1 MSDRDDLSP
10 DTSPACE
17 VPPGE
22 DRREEMERARR
33 EALRLKMTRRPLGMS
48 GQIAKAFLESKLTP
62 LIVVFSLLLGA
73 FAVLITPREEE
84 PQIKVPMIDVMVG
97 YPGAT
102 AEEVE
107 NRVITPLEKLL
118 YEIDNVDYIYSTSQP
133 SGGMIIV
140 QFLVG
145 TDPDQAAVRVHTK
158 IQSALDE
165 MPDGMMPPVVKP
177 RTIDDVPAAAY
188 TLWSETAS
196 PMEIRKVADELKVEL
211 TRHPR
216 VAQVWVLG
224 GQRRVVRVDFD
235 RDRLGTFNVSIL
247 QAYQALRGFNWRLPA
262 GNAVTLDTEYQV
274 DVGTFLED
282 ARDIADVVVGVYNG
296 RPVYLKDVATITDG
310 PEEPGTYV
318 WMGSGPA
325 APEKGLEH
333 AGLDAPAVTLAIAKK
348 PGTNAVKLVHDLDA
362 LIGNLKGRLIP
373 SDIHVTKTRDY
384 GFTANEK
391 STELIDH
398 MLIATFAV
406 VIFMALA
413 LGRREGIVVAVAV
426 PVTLALTLA
435 ASYFFGYT
443 LNRVTLFA
451 LIFAIGI
458 LVDDAIVVVENIHR
472 HYELKWAHPR
482 LATVYAV
489 DEVGNPTILATFTVI
504 AALMPLAFVSG
515 LMGPYMRPIP
525 INASA
530 AMLFS
535 LFVAFVISPW
545 LTFKLF
551 HRKAEAELEHA
562 GGSPDQETE
571 EETRLQRIYS
581 RIMTPLI
588 RSRMLRYLSLL
599 GVGALLLL
607 SMATVAVRFVMVKML
622 PFDNKSE
629 LQVVIDAPEGFSLEE
644 TNAAAREIAA
654 VFREIPEVTD
664 YQVYVGT
671 SAPFNF
677 NGLVRHYFLRSG
689 ANVADIQVNLV
700 DKHSRDI
707 KSHQLAKDI
716 RKKVVPI
723 GKRLGVNVKVT
734 EVPPGPPVLSTLVAE
749 VYGPTLEGRL
759 QVAEQVKEIFESTD
773 GVVDVDWYV
782 ENPGPRWEIHI
793 DREKAIRSGITPEQI
808 VRTLRVALAG
818 ADAGLAHVPSSREPV
833 PIVLRLDRAQRS
845 HVQELLQL
853 TVHAADGRMV
863 PLAELATLHET
874 TRERFRYHKNLQ
886 PVTYVLG
893 EVGGTAEAPVY
904 AILNMEDRLAEIV
917 TPLGEKLPIISTH
930 LPDDRTRYIM
940 KWDGEW
946 QITYEVFRD
955 MGIAFGVVMVF
966 IYVLVVGWFRSF
978 VTPLIIMAP
987 IPLTL
992 IGILPAHGLLGVFF
1006 TATSMIG
1013 FIALAG
1019 IIVRNSILL
1028 VDFINLELQAGETL
1042 ENAVL
1047 KAGAVRFRPIV
1058 LTAAALV
1065 VGGMV
1070 IYLDPIFQ
1078 GLAVALIA
1086 GVVVSTML
1094 TLVVIP
1100 LLYYMYLA
1108 TVGPE
1113 KVVSLGEDDTA

>member
-1 MSDRDDLSP
+1 MSEEKNENRERLEGVASP
-10 DTSPACE
+10 TPAE
-17 VPPGE
+17 VE
-22 DRREEMERARR
+22 QARR
-33 EALRLKMTRRPLGMS
+33 DALRLKMTRRPLGAS
-48 GQIAKAFLESKLTP
+48 GSIAKAFLESKLTP
-62 LIVVFSLLLGA
+62 LLVVFSLLLGA

-97 YPGAT
+97 FPGAT

-107 NRVITPLEKLL
+107 HRAIAPLEKLL
-118 YEIDNVDYIYSTSQP
+118 YEIENVDYIYSTSQP
-133 SGGMIIV
+133 SGGLIIV
-140 QFLVG
+140 RFLVG
-145 TDPDQAAVRVHTK
+145 SDPDVAVTRVHAK
-158 IQSALDE
+158 IMSAMDQ
-165 MPDGMMPPVVKP
+165 MPDGMLQPVVKP
-177 RTIDDVPAAAY
+177 RSIDDVPVTAY

-196 PMEIRKVADELKVEL
+196 PAELRQVGDELKVEL

-216 VAQVWVLG
+216 VAQVWVIG

-235 RDRLGTFNVSIL
+235 RDRLAAFNVSIL
-247 QAYQALRGFNWRLPA
+247 QAYQALRGVNWRLPA
-262 GNAVTLDTEYQV
+262 GHAVSMDREIQI
-274 DVGTFLED
+274 DVGTFLREAD
-282 ARDIADVVVGVYNG
+282 EIGDVVVGVYDG
-296 RPVYLKDVATITDG
+296 RPVYLKDVAVVADG

-325 APEKGLEH
+325 ASEKGIDTV
-333 AGLDAPAVTLAIAKK
+333 GLDTPAVTLAVAKK
-348 PGTNAVKLVHDLDA
+348 PGTNAVDLVEELDT
-362 LIGNLKGRLIP
+362 LIAGLSGRLIP
-373 SDIHVTKTRDY
+373 SDIEITKTRDY
-384 GFTANEK
+384 GFTADEK
-391 STELIDH
+391 SNELIKH

-406 VIFMALA
+406 VILMAIT
-413 LGRREGIVVAVAV
+413 LGRREGVVVAVAV

-525 INASA
+525 VNASA

-535 LFVAFVISPW
+535 LIVAFVISPW
-545 LTFKLF
+545 LTLKLF
-551 HRKAEAELEHA
+551 RKRAEAELEHIDA
-562 GGSPDQETE
+562 SPDQETP
-571 EETRLQRIYS
+571 EETKIHKIYT
-581 RIMTPLI
+581 RIMAPLVA
-588 RSRMLRYLSLL
+588 SPALRYLTLIGIVVVL
-599 GVGALLLL
+599 GL
-607 SMATVAVRFVMVKML
+607 SMATVALRFVKVKML

-629 LQVVIDAPEGFSLEE
+629 LQVVIDSPEGFSLEQ

-654 VFREIPEVTD
+654 VFRTVPEVTD

-700 DKHSRDI
+700 DKHLRSTASHDLSKRIRD
-707 KSHQLAKDI
+707 L
-716 RKKVVPI
+716 VVPVAD
-723 GKRLGVNVKVT
+723 RFGVNVKVT
-734 EVPPGPPVLSTLVAE
+734 EVPPGPPVLSTMVAE
-749 VYGPTLEGRL
+749 IYGPTLEGRL
-759 QVAEQVKEIFESTD
+759 DIAKQVREIFEQTD

-782 ENPGPRWEIHI
+782 EEPAPSWDIAV
-793 DREKAIRSGITPEQI
+793 DREKAIRTGVTAEQV

-818 ADAGLAHVPSSREPV
+818 GEAGLAHVATAREAV
-833 PIVLRLDRAQRS
+833 PIVLRLERAQRS
-845 HVQELLQL
+845 HVDDLLQL
-853 TVHAADGRMV
+853 TVHGGDGRMV
-863 PLAELATLHET
+863 PLAELVTVHDNN
-874 TRERFRYHKNLQ
+874 REHFRYHKNLQ

-893 EVGGTAEAPVY
+893 EVAGSAESPVY
-904 AILNMEDRLAEIV
+904 AILNMKDRLAAIE
-917 TPLGEKLPIISTH
+917 TPLGDLLPIISTH
-930 LPDDRTRYIM
+930 LPRDPTRYMM

-946 QITYEVFRD
+946 QITFEVFRD

-978 VTPLIIMAP
+978 ITPMVIMAP

-992 IGILPAHGLLGVFF
+992 IGILPAHGILGVFF

-1028 VDFINLELQAGETL
+1028 VDFIDLELKAGETL
-1042 ENAVL
+1042 EDAVL

-1065 VGGMV
+1065 VGGAV

-1078 GLAVALIA
+1078 GLAVSLIA
-1086 GVVVSTML
+1086 GVVVSTAL

-1100 LLYYMYLA
+1100 LLYYMYLK

-1113 KVVSLGEDDTA
+1113 NVVEIE

>member
-1 MSDRDDLSP
+1 MSERDDLTPNGRGES
-10 DTSPACE
+10 SQI
-17 VPPGE
+17 PPE
-22 DRREEMERARR
+22 RREELEQARR
-33 EALRLKMTRRPLGMS
+33 EALRLKMTRRPLGAS
-48 GQIAKAFLESKLTP
+48 GRIAKAFLESKLTP
-62 LIVVFSLLLGA
+62 LMVVFSLLLGA

-107 NRVITPLEKLL
+107 HRAITPLEKLL
-118 YEIDNVDYIYSTSQP
+118 YEIENVDYIYSTSQP

-140 QFLVG
+140 RFLVG
-145 TDPDQAAVRVHTK
+145 TDPDQAAVRVHAK
-158 IQSALDE
+158 IQSAMDS

-188 TLWSETAS
+188 TLWSEQAT
-196 PMEIRKVADELKVEL
+196 PLQLRRVADEVKVEL

-224 GQRRVVRVDFD
+224 GQRHVVRVDFD
-235 RDRLGTFNVSIL
+235 RDRLGSFNVSLL

-262 GNAVTLDTEYQV
+262 GSAVSLDQEVQV
-274 DVGTFLED
+274 DIGSFLKD
-282 ARDIADVVVGVYNG
+282 AAEIGDVVIGVYGG
-296 RPVYLKDVATITDG
+296 RPVYLRDVAEIRDG
-310 PEEPGTYV
+310 PEEPSTYV

-325 APEKGLEH
+325 APEKGLER
-333 AGLDAPAVTLAIAKK
+333 AGLDTPAVTLAVAKK
-348 PGTNAVKLVHDLDA
+348 PGTNAVALVEDLDR
-362 LIGNLKGRLIP
+362 LIGGLEGVLIP
-373 SDIHVTKTRDY
+373 SDIHLTKTRDY
-384 GFTANEK
+384 GFTADEK
-391 STELIDH
+391 STELIEH

-406 VIFMALA
+406 VIFMAFA

-472 HYELKWAHPR
+472 HYELRWTHPR
-482 LATVYAV
+482 QATVYAV

-535 LFVAFVISPW
+535 LLGAFIISPW
-545 LTFKLF
+545 LTCKLF
-551 HRKAEAELEHA
+551 HRKAEADLELDPE
-562 GGSPDQETE
+562 GPEQETE
-571 EETRLQRIYS
+571 EETRLHRFYARVMGPMLGS
-581 RIMTPLI
+581 RW
-588 RSRMLRYLSLL
+588 LRYVFLVS
-599 GVGALLLL
+599 VVVLLLV
-607 SMATVAVRFVMVKML
+607 SMITVPTRFVTVKML
-622 PFDNKSE
+622 PYDNKSE
-629 LQVVIDAPEGFSLEE
+629 LQVMIDSPEGFSLEQ
-644 TNAAAREIAA
+644 TNAAAREIAS

-700 DKHSRDI
+700 DKKSRDT
-707 KSHQLAKDI
+707 KSHPLAKEI
-716 RKKVVPI
+716 RKKVAPI
-723 GKRLGVNVKVT
+723 GRRLGVNVKVT

-749 VYGPTLEGRL
+749 IYGPRLDGRL
-759 QVAEQVKEIFESTD
+759 EIARQVRDVFENTE
-773 GVVDVDWYV
+773 GVTDVDWYV
-782 ENPGPRWEIHI
+782 EDPAPRWELHI
-793 DREKAIRSGITPEQI
+793 DREKAIRSGINPEQV

-818 ADAGLAHVPSSREPV
+818 ADAGLAHVQTAREPV
-833 PIVLRLDRAQRS
+833 PIVLRLSRAQRS
-845 HVQELLQL
+845 HIDDLLQL
-853 TVHAADGRMV
+853 TVHGGDGRMV
-863 PLAELATLHET
+863 PLSEIVSAKEMA
-874 TRERFRYHKNLQ
+874 RERFRYHKNLQ
-886 PVTYVLG
+886 PVTYVIG
-893 EVGGTAEAPVY
+893 EVAGHAESPVY
-904 AILNMEDRLAEIV
+904 AILNMKDRIEEIV
-917 TPLGEKLPIISTH
+917 TPLGEKLPVISTH
-930 LPDDRTRYIM
+930 LPRDHHRYMM

-955 MGIAFGVVMVF
+955 MGIAFAVVLVF

-978 VTPLIIMAP
+978 ITPFIIMAP

-992 IGILPAHGLLGVFF
+992 IGILPAHGLLDVFF

-1028 VDFINLELQAGETL
+1028 VDFIDLELEAGEDL
-1042 ENAVL
+1042 EHAVL
-1047 KAGAVRFRPIV
+1047 RAGAVRFRPIV

-1078 GLAVALIA
+1078 GLAVSLIA
-1086 GVVVSTML
+1086 GVIVSTLL

-1100 LLYYMYLA
+1100 LLYYMYLK

-1113 KVVSLGEDDTA
+1113 KVLRHDQE

>member
-1 MSDRDDLSP
+1 MTDDRDFKTD
-10 DTSPACE
+10 
-17 VPPGE
+17 PGAGARDAARKE
-22 DRREEMERARR
+22 AARR
-33 EALRLKMTRRPLGMS
+33 ETLHLKMTRRPLGAS
-48 GQIAKAFLESKLTP
+48 GRIARAFLESKLTP
-62 LIVVFSLLLGA
+62 LLIVFSLLLGA

-97 YPGAT
+97 FPGAT

-107 NRVITPLEKLL
+107 SRVMTPLEKLL

-140 QFLVG
+140 RFLVG
-145 TDPDQAAVRVHTK
+145 TDPDQAALRVHTK
-158 IQSALDE
+158 IQSAMDK
-165 MPDGMMPPVVKP
+165 MPEGMMPPVVKP
-177 RTIDDVPAAAY
+177 RTIDDVPVAAY

-196 PMEIRKVADELKVEL
+196 PMQLRQVAEELKTEL
-211 TRHPR
+211 THHRR
-216 VAQVWVLG
+216 VAQVWVIG
-224 GQRRVVRVDFD
+224 GQRRKVRVDFD
-235 RDRLGTFNVSIL
+235 REKLASFNVSIL
-247 QAYQALRGFNWRLPA
+247 QAYQALKGFNWRLPA
-262 GNAVTLDTEYQV
+262 GVANTLNREIQV
-274 DVGTFLED
+274 DVGRFLKNTDE
-282 ARDIADVVVGVYNG
+282 IGNVVVGVYGG
-296 RPVYLKDVATITDG
+296 RPVYLKDVARIADG
-310 PEEPGTYV
+310 PEEPSTYV

-325 APEKGLEH
+325 APEAGLES
-333 AGLDAPAVTLAIAKK
+333 AGIDTPAVTLAIAKK
-348 PGTNAVKLVHDLDA
+348 PGTNAVVLLKDLDRRIA
-362 LIGNLKGRLIP
+362 ELKGRIIP
-373 SDIHVTKTRDY
+373 SNINLTKTRDY
-384 GFTANEK
+384 GATADEK
-391 STELIDH
+391 SNELIDH

-406 VIFMALA
+406 VIFMAFA
-413 LGRREGIVVAVAV
+413 LGRREGVVVAVAV

-535 LFVAFVISPW
+535 LAVAFIVSPW
-545 LTFKLF
+545 LTYKLF
-551 HRKAEAELEHA
+551 HKKAEAEIEA
-562 GGSPDQETE
+562 GRGGPDEETE
-571 EETRLQRIYS
+571 EETRLMKIYQK
-581 RIMTPLI
+581 IMSPLI
-588 RSRMLRYLSLL
+588 SSRVLRWGSLL
-599 GVGALLLL
+599 MVVVLLAGAMFLVPLH
-607 SMATVAVRFVMVKML
+607 FVTVKML

-629 LQVVIDAPEGFSLEE
+629 LQIVIDAPEGFSLEE
-644 TNAAAREIAA
+644 TNAAAREIAG
-654 VFREIPEVTD
+654 VFRTMPEVTD

-671 SAPFNF
+671 SGPFNF

-700 DKHSRDI
+700 DKHKRDL
-707 KSHQLAKDI
+707 KSHALSGKI
-716 RKKVVPI
+716 RDLVSPI
-723 GKRLGVNVKVT
+723 GKRLGVDVKVT

-749 VYGPTLEGRL
+749 IYGPDFEGRVE
-759 QVAEQVKEIFESTD
+759 VARKVREVFEKTE
-773 GVVDVDWYV
+773 GVVDIDWYV
-782 ENPGPRWEIHI
+782 EDFAPRWEIEV
-793 DREKAIRSGITPEQI
+793 DREKSIRSGINPEQV

-818 ADAGLAHVPSSREPV
+818 ADAGLAHVERSREAV
-833 PIVLRLDRAQRS
+833 PIFLRLDRSQRS
-845 HVQELLQL
+845 HLEDLLQL
-853 TVHAADGRMV
+853 SVHTGDGRMA
-863 PLAELATLHET
+863 PLSELVRV
-874 TRERFRYHKNLQ
+874 REDVREQFRYHKNLH
-886 PVTYVLG
+886 PVTYVIA
-893 EVGGTAEAPVY
+893 EVAGASDSPVY
-904 AILNMEDRLAEIV
+904 AILAMQEELEKIV
-917 TPLGEKLPIISTH
+917 TPLGEKLEIISTH
-930 LPDDRTRYIM
+930 LPEDSTRYIM

-978 VTPLIIMAP
+978 ITPAIIMAP

-992 IGILPAHGLLGVFF
+992 IGILPAHGILDVFF

-1028 VDFINLELQAGETL
+1028 VDFIDLELEAGEKL
-1042 ENAVL
+1042 EAAVI

-1078 GLAVALIA
+1078 GLAVALIS
-1086 GVVVSTML
+1086 GVIVSTAL
-1094 TLVVIP
+1094 TLIVIP
-1100 LLYYMYLA
+1100 LLYYMYLK

-1113 KVVSLGEDDTA
+1113 KILKHRDM